1 MADTSQHLGGPG
13 RVSVGTGDRGVRK
26 VSASQRIFNLNEET
40 ESFPPSCPAHAGHCC
55 CLLGIRAALE
65 LWAKGTAQQ
74 RINASEQL
82 LEVTAVSGVNHGPIE
97 FLLGAMGSVGKNY
110 VGVCL
115 EQFYL
120 KY

>member
-1 MADTSQHLGGPG
+1 MWSSLDKPYISFLATLERSPRGMADTSQHLGGPG

-26 VSASQRIFNLNEET
+26 VSASQCIFNLNEET

-74 RINASEQL
+74 RINASERL

-97 FLLGAMGSVGKNY
+97 QSI
-110 VGVCL
+110 
-115 EQFYL
+115 
-120 KY
+120 